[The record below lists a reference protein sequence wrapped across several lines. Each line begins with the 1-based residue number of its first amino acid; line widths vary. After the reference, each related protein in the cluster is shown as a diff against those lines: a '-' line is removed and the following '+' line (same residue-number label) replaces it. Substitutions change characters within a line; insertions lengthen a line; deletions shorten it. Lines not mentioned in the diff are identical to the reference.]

1 VSSAASSKQGAF
13 SPLKSLA
20 ILVTGLAFSW
30 SVVINGPAVRAANED
45 GYIGC
50 SMTANTI
57 DGYRALG
64 ATRFWP
70 TLGYRIGG
78 GVLKRWSA
86 GSSTYWAEYDQQI
99 STFGPAA
106 SLVFMVCAG
115 KAGAGV
121 SNPIMSS
128 ALAVAEA
135 KAEGTAIVIL
145 GQPEYVDG
153 HLCKILGNTLAEQ
166 ETALAKVRSA
176 VAHALSLGAQP
187 GPTMPELGPTTTR
200 DGCHANDAG
209 KALLGQAL
217 LDWEAS
223 Q

>member
-1 VSSAASSKQGAF
+1 VYSAAGSGQRAS
-13 SPLKSLA
+13 SPLKWLA
-20 ILVTGLAFSW
+20 ILLAFTW
-30 SVVINGPAVRAANED
+30 NVVIDAPAVRAANED

-70 TLGYRIGG
+70 TPGYRIGG
-78 GVLKRWSA
+78 GILGRWSTD
-86 GSSTYWAEYDQQI
+86 SSTWWAEYDQQI
-99 STFGPAA
+99 SSFGPAA
-106 SLVFMVCAG
+106 TLVFMVCAG

-121 SNPIMSS
+121 SNSIMSA

-135 KAEGTAIVIL
+135 KAEGAAIVVV
-145 GQPEYVDG
+145 GQPEYADG
-153 HLCKILGNTLAEQ
+153 HLCRVLGNTLAQQ

-176 VAHALSLGAQP
+176 VAHALSLGAES
-187 GPTMPELGPTTTR
+187 GPTLPDLGPTTTT

-217 LDWEAS
+217 LDWEAT